1 MPLIGV
7 HEGVGE
13 VVAIADN
20 TDILRV
26 KLGQRVSISESL
38 PRLRTVP
45 QEPRAEQVDPPVT

>member
-7 HEGVGE
+7 HEGVAE

-20 TDILRV
+20 TDISRV

-38 PRLRTVP
+38 PRLQTVL
-45 QEPRAEQVDPPVT
+45 QEPRGE